1 MHTHRV
7 APKAASFPYASDP
20 MASSLAGRVFVITGA
35 SSGIGR
41 ATAIEAARA
50 DMDVVVA
57 GRRVDRLESVVR
69 EIAGLGRRG
78 HAVAG
83 DVADPT
89 FAARLLDESERVFG
103 RFDAVFA
110 NAGYGAEKRA
120 IEFGDGELR
129 RMFEVNFFASV
140 DLVRLAAERLIAA
153 KRRGHL
159 LMCSSCV
166 AKFTLP
172 GYGPYSATKAAQA
185 MVCRAMRYE
194 LREYGIEVSSV
205 HPVTTQT
212 EFFDVATGGGAS
224 AAARGADEIP
234 QPSVA
239 AHAPKFIIQSPERV
253 ARAVVR
259 CLRRP
264 VAEVWT
270 SFPTRL
276 GAAIFTA
283 FPWVADRFLAGQ
295 LKFLP
300 PSKPRDR
307 SG

>member
-1 MHTHRV
+1 
-7 APKAASFPYASDP
+7 
-20 MASSLAGRVFVITGA
+20 
-35 SSGIGR
+35 
-41 ATAIEAARA
+41 
-50 DMDVVVA
+50 
-57 GRRVDRLESVVR
+57 
-69 EIAGLGRRG
+69 
-78 HAVAG
+78 
-83 DVADPT
+83 
-89 FAARLLDESERVFG
+89 
-103 RFDAVFA
+103 
-110 NAGYGAEKRA
+110 
-120 IEFGDGELR
+120 
-129 RMFEVNFFASV
+129 MFEVNFFASV

-224 AAARGADEIP
+224 TAAPGRRRDP

-259 CLRRP
+259 PPATGGRGGL
-264 VAEVWT
+264 
-270 SFPTRL
+270 SSTRL